1 MTSAEIPSSIIL
13 VGLILLVGS
22 VCLQF
27 YTSYNTYV
35 LMLAEV
41 NDVKSFFHKLI
52 DGMEYGKMVVHRFSL
67 KYGVL
72 EFYVDGFQIINFDNE
87 TLLSSF
93 SISLKYI
100 SHNSLYPY
108 GNVIIEEGNRT
119 YFFYSIIASG
129 GTLILSVRPKIIFS
143 GNSVFVGV
151 VLFNINGSLKISY
164 GEYSFTPHVNI
175 MKRSYNPTTPK
186 ILHMQLYSPAYSFNW
201 SFNSSRVNPLIFNC
215 IIISVD
221 VVGG

>member
-1 MTSAEIPSSIIL
+1 MTSTEIPSSIIL

-35 LMLAEV
+35 LTLAEV

-52 DGMEYGKMVVHRFSL
+52 DGIEYGKIVVNPFSL

-72 EFYVDGFQIINFDNE
+72 EFYVDGFQILNFDNE

-93 SISLKYI
+93 SISLRYI

-119 YFFYSIIASG
+119 YFFYSIIANG
-129 GTLILSVRPKIIFS
+129 GTLILSVRPRIIFS
-143 GNSVFVGV
+143 GNSVLVGA
-151 VLFNINGSLKISY
+151 VLFNINGSLKISC
-164 GEYSFTPHVNI
+164 GKYSFTPYVNI
-175 MKRSYNPTTPK
+175 VKRSYNPTTTR
-186 ILHMQLYSPAYSFNW
+186 ILHMQIYSPAYSFSW

>member
-1 MTSAEIPSSIIL
+1 MTSTEIPSSIIL

-27 YTSYNTYV
+27 YISYNTYV

-52 DGMEYGKMVVHRFSL
+52 DGIEYGKIVVNPFSL

-72 EFYVDGFQIINFDNE
+72 EFYVDGFQILNFDNE

-93 SISLKYI
+93 SISLRYI
-100 SHNSLYPY
+100 FHNSLYPY

-119 YFFYSIIASG
+119 YFFYSIIANG
-129 GTLILSVRPKIIFS
+129 GTLILSVRPRIIFS
-143 GNSVFVGV
+143 GNSVLVGA
-151 VLFNINGSLKISY
+151 VLFNINGSLKISC
-164 GEYSFTPHVNI
+164 GKYSFTPYVNI
-175 MKRSYNPTTPK
+175 VKRSYNPTTTR
-186 ILHMQLYSPAYSFNW
+186 ILHMQIYSPAYSFSW
-201 SFNSSRVNPLIFNC
+201 SFNSSGVNPLIFNC